1 MGRVLGNEAAHDV
14 KPHAP
19 AVLDTAF
26 EVIEYVLS
34 GVYILP
40 ERAKNLPT

>member
-14 KPHAP
+14 TPHAP